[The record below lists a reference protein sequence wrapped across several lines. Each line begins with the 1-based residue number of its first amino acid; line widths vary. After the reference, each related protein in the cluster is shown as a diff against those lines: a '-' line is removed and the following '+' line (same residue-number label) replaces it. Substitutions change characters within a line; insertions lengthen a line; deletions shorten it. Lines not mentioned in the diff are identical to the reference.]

1 MFDIRIIGDK
11 ILTQKA
17 KRVTKIDDTIRTLC
31 ASMTN
36 TMIKNNGIGLSA
48 NQIGILKRIIIV
60 LNKETIITMIN
71 PEIIDFSEKTCNL
84 KEGCLSIPN
93 TYISINRP
101 ETVTVK
107 YRDTRG
113 KPHLE
118 TYSGLTSRVIQHEI
132 EHLDGIL
139 MTKNINN

>member
-17 KRVTKIDDTIRTLC
+17 KRVAKIDDTIRTLC
-31 ASMTN
+31 ASMAN
-36 TMIKNNGIGLSA
+36 AMIKNNGIGLAA

-93 TYISINRP
+93 TYILINRP